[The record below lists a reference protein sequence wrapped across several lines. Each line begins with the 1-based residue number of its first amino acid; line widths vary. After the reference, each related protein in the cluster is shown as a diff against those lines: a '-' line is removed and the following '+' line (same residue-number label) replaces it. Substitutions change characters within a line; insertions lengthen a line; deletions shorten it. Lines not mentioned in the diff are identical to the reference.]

1 MDKLEKFVRENRQA
15 FDAETAKDFIW
26 EGIEAKLNEQAESKG
41 ITKVVSLRSRIYS
54 YAKVAAIGLVL
65 LTIGGFLGSYWTVQ
79 NQEKQFSF
87 GVINEEYQ
95 ELETFYAAQVN
106 LQLNRLRKRSYF
118 DIIIESAEP
127 REPHHFATL
136 FGYGASAVNPYM
148 VNEII
153 RMQVKEGFITDMDEQ
168 GAVDNFNLAIGKG
181 LLKVMNKIGIST
193 LHSYRGSQIFE
204 IVGFSSQF
212 VEKYFPYTCLLS
224 TYDDT
229 DEQH

>member
-15 FDAETAKDFIW
+15 FDTETAKDFIW

-41 ITKVVSLRSRIYS
+41 ITKVVSLRSRIYR

-106 LQLNRLRKRSYF
+106 LQLNRLRKYRLDESLME
-118 DIIIESAEP
+118 DIEE
-127 REPHHFATL
+127 L
-136 FGYGASAVNPYM
+136 DASFEELQKELKIQGVEADNE
-148 VNEII
+148 EII
-153 RMQVKEGFITDMDEQ
+153 NAMIDNYQSKIEILERVLSRLERENKNQQSVKNNKD
-168 GAVDNFNLAIGKG
+168 GKVS
-181 LLKVMNKIGIST
+181 L
-193 LHSYRGSQIFE
+193 
-204 IVGFSSQF
+204 
-212 VEKYFPYTCLLS
+212 
-224 TYDDT
+224 
-229 DEQH
+229 